1 MDVFEAFVTICM
13 LAAAGPVSPLPGE
26 TCRIALLPGFAAE
39 TKAPCEHASRLAA
52 PQPASVKAEGL
63 PFCALRPRSALGFS
77 EAAPGV
83 FVHLGKVAEPDP
95 ANVGDVSNIAFVVGS
110 RGIAVIDAG
119 GSRKVGEEIYLAIRE
134 RSTLP
139 ITHLILTHMH
149 PDHVF
154 GADPLREAGAAV
166 IGHANLPR
174 ALADRAETYRANFAR
189 LIGEAAF
196 LGSQAPVPDRVIA
209 EQEMIDLGDRVLEL
223 RAFPSAHTASDL
235 TVFDR
240 TSGILFAG
248 DLLFDTHTPALD
260 GSLRGWLAAL
270 SRMQGSSARRVVPG
284 HGGPLLDWPQAAE
297 PVERYL
303 GALEA
308 DTKRALDDGLALG
321 PATEVIGRSEADR
334 WLLFDLFNP
343 RNATVAYTELE
354 WDP

>member
-1 MDVFEAFVTICM
+1 MQVAGNGGLDVFEAFVTICM

-154 GADPLREAGAAV
+154 GADPLRGGRSGDHRPCQPAASTCRSRR
-166 IGHANLPR
+166 NLPGK
-174 ALADRAETYRANFAR
+174 FC
-189 LIGEAAF
+189 
-196 LGSQAPVPDRVIA
+196 PPDRRSSIPR
-209 EQEMIDLGDRVLEL
+209 Q
-223 RAFPSAHTASDL
+223 
-235 TVFDR
+235 
-240 TSGILFAG
+240 SG
-248 DLLFDTHTPALD
+248 T
-260 GSLRGWLAAL
+260 
-270 SRMQGSSARRVVPG
+270 
-284 HGGPLLDWPQAAE
+284 
-297 PVERYL
+297 
-303 GALEA
+303 GA
-308 DTKRALDDGLALG
+308 
-321 PATEVIGRSEADR
+321 
-334 WLLFDLFNP
+334 
-343 RNATVAYTELE
+343 
-354 WDP
+354 